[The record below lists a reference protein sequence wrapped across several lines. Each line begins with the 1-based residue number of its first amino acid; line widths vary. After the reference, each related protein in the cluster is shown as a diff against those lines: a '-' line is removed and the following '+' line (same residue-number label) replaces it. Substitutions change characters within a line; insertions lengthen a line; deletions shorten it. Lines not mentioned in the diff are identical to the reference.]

1 MDTEI
6 IFELFCVTEW
16 GTLETTLFA
25 TVETQFPWL
34 KHNVSPKV
42 MVPSFQTP
50 HNLNSL
56 GFGSMT
62 LLILEITLEIYL
74 FLATVIKTV
83 ECLTGL

>member
-6 IFELFCVTEW
+6 LFELFCVTEW

-50 HNLNSL
+50 HSLNSL
-56 GFGSMT
+56 GFGS
-62 LLILEITLEIYL
+62 ITYIGNESRDL
-74 FLATVIKTV
+74 FIFGH
-83 ECLTGL
+83 CDQNC